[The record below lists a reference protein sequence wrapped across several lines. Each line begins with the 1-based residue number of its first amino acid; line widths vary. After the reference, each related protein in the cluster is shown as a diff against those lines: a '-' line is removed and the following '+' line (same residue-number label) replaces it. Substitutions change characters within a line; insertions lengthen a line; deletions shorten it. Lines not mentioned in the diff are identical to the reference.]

1 MSILSA
7 HVLFDV
13 AIMIHVIVF
22 IHCLQLM
29 KMTEENESE
38 GDTLRAN
45 HAGTNNITTNKVT
58 FLPSVTHMYT
68 HTHLQG
74 STVTTQTVTIHTTT
88 RNTCPVQTAKSNI
101 SATETAADADA
112 LTQGYHRSLEV
123 CFCEYSCKIDV
134 SLK

>member
-1 MSILSA
+1 MSILCA

-38 GDTLRAN
+38 GVTLRAS

-58 FLPSVTHMYT
+58 FLP
-68 HTHLQG
+68 L
-74 STVTTQTVTIHTTT
+74 
-88 RNTCPVQTAKSNI
+88 
-101 SATETAADADA
+101 
-112 LTQGYHRSLEV
+112 
-123 CFCEYSCKIDV
+123 
-134 SLK
+134 